1 MNNNFAEPASSHH
14 KDNAWVASPIPGV
27 RRHPLDRVG
36 SEVARAT
43 SIVQYDPGSAFSPHT
58 HTGGEEFLVLD
69 GVFQDEHG
77 DYPAGTYVRNPPTS
91 SHTPGAEPGCVIF
104 VKLWQFSPE
113 DRTFIRTDV
122 NKITPLPDADRSG
135 VSIVPLFDDGRE
147 QVCIEHWPADAS
159 VKLEAGFGL
168 EVFVINGSFEHSDEA
183 FATWSWLRMP
193 VGDTATV
200 LTGDRG
206 TRVWIKR
213 NHLRFADEEAAR
225 VLDAA
230 E

>member
-1 MNNNFAEPASSHH
+1 MANSREAFA
-14 KDNAWVASPIPGV
+14 DWIASPMAGV
-27 RRHPLDRVG
+27 RRRPLDRVG
-36 SEVARAT
+36 DEVARAT

-77 DYPAGTYVRNPPTS
+77 DYPTGTYVRNPPRS

-104 VKLWQFSPE
+104 VKLWQFEPS
-113 DRTFIRTDV
+113 DRTFVRTDI
-122 NKITPLPDADRSG
+122 NKITPMPDPHRPG
-135 VSIVPLFDDGRE
+135 VSVVPLFDDGRE

-159 VKLEAGFGL
+159 VTLEADFGL
-168 EVFVINGSFEHSDEA
+168 ELFVINGSFEHEGHA
-183 FATWSWLRMP
+183 FETWSWLRLP

-200 LTGDRG
+200 LTGNRG
-206 TRVWIKR
+206 VRVWIKR

-225 VLDAA
+225 VLGST
-230 E
+230 